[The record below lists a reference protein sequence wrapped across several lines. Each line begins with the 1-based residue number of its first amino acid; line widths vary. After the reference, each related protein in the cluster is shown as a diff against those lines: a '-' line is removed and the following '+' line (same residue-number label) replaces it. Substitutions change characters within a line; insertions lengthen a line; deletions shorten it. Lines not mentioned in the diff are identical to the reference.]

1 MFYYKFINLYINSL
15 VERGKYMKKLISVVM
30 AALFLAVLLTA
41 CGSKEKGTAIG
52 SLLADNNEIYGSG
65 SIPEE
70 STVYINDL
78 LYRKYEQGVSL
89 EENSALVIENPVIGK
104 EEEEQV
110 SIYVMNHKNGEVT
123 KLMDYEG
130 GTIQFRADFAGVYS
144 LFAVAEDGKGES
156 HIEDITAQAGTEIEY
171 QTSESGMRELR

>member
-1 MFYYKFINLYINSL
+1 MNLYINRL

-41 CGSKEKGTAIG
+41 CGSKEKGTAIEN
-52 SLLADNNEIYGSG
+52 LPADNNEIYGSG
-65 SIPEE
+65 SMPEE

-156 HIEDITAQAGTEIEY
+156 HIEDITAQACTEIEY